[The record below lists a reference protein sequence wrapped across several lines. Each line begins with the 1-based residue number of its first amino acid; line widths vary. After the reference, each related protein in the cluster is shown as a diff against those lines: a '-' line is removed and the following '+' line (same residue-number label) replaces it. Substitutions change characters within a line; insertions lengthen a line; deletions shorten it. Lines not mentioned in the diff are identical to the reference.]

1 MNGYDSLTQEELIEL
16 LNSQETKIQE
26 ITAERDSYKEEN
38 EALKEKDQEREQ
50 ELANTRKLN
59 YTLARQVDTKK
70 KSTFEETLVNMYGKK
85 AR

>member
-16 LNSQETKIQE
+16 LNSQDNRISELE
-26 ITAERDSYKEEN
+26 AERDSFKEEN
-38 EALKEKDQEREQ
+38 EALKIRDTEREQ

-70 KSTFEETLVNMYGKK
+70 KSTFEETLVDMYGKK
-85 AR
+85 VR

>member
-16 LNSQETKIQE
+16 LNSQETKIKE

-38 EALKEKDQEREQ
+38 EALKEKDAEREQ

-70 KSTFEETLVNMYGKK
+70 KSTFEETLVDMYGKK